1 MKFLAALGSFAI
13 TRIRAAFYA
22 TAVVWAVLLAAARPR
37 YWPRT
42 TRDVLARQI
51 LFTGI
56 EAIGFIAIL
65 AVPLSVSIVVQ
76 VNVWITKLGQSR
88 LLGPVLVTVV
98 IRELGPLL
106 TNFIVIGRSG
116 TAMAG
121 EMGQMKVSGQIKL
134 LDAQGLDPFT
144 YLVLPRVLGMAVSVF
159 CLTILFCV
167 VTLISGYAIG
177 VLLGAPLGPAGL
189 YFEGIAGSI
198 TPADVGGVIA
208 KTLVPALLTGAICCG
223 EGLGVGN
230 TISEVPMA
238 TTRGLQRSV
247 IALFFV
253 SAIVS
258 LATYV

>member
-1 MKFLAALGSFAI
+1 MKFLAAIGAAAI
-13 TRIRAAFYA
+13 AQVRKVCYIAAIVA
-22 TAVVWAVLLAAARPR
+22 AVVLAAVRPR

-42 TRDVLARQI
+42 TRDVLARQV

-56 EAIGFIAIL
+56 EAISFISIL

-76 VNVWITKLGQSR
+76 VNLWITKLGQSR

-106 TNFIVIGRSG
+106 TNFVVIGRSG

-121 EMGQMKVSGQIKL
+121 EMGQMKVSGQIRI

-144 YLVLPRVLGMAVSVF
+144 YLVLPRVLGMVISVF
-159 CLTILFCV
+159 CLTVLFCG
-167 VTLISGYAIG
+167 VTLVSGYFLG

-189 YFEGIAGSI
+189 YFEGIVGSI
-198 TPADVGGVIA
+198 SLSDVGGVLA
-208 KTLVPALLTGAICCG
+208 KTIVPALMTGAICCA
-223 EGLGVGN
+223 EGLSVGN

-238 TTRGLQRSV
+238 TTRALQRSV
-247 IALFFV
+247 IALFV
-253 SAIVS
+253 LSALVS
-258 LATYV
+258 LATYL